1 MRKRQLLSSVFAL
14 CLCAG
19 NASAEREINTER
31 FLLLEDGSTI
41 DSVTEAIISN
51 FKDSAP
57 SGQGAS
63 GGAILITNGTINS
76 ITSDFSNNYA
86 HSDFRAAGGAISN
99 VDSKI
104 GIIDSVFDG
113 NYTKVSYETQTGSSS
128 SGGGAIYNSG
138 SIDEIKGKFTNNHA
152 DIKVAEMETVMAMG
166 GAVWN
171 NNTLGNISADFSGN
185 SANGGSLNLNEEK
198 VSIALSL
205 GGGLLNTGTM
215 GDTTGN
221 YTDNKVTTTI
231 GAAIGGGIANAGIMG
246 NLGEGGIAGKIDG
259 TFSGNRATAT
269 AGAAVGGAIG
279 TLLATND
286 TISGTYENNRAS
298 ATAGLAIG
306 GAIGVFGGQT
316 GDISGTYNSNFT
328 HTTLGLAAGGAIA
341 NALGKIGNIN
351 GTFDNNSVYADT
363 GVAFGGAFA
372 SIGNQG
378 DINGTFTN
386 NSVKASLGLGG
397 AIAFIGL
404 EDNIAESLETT
415 LTDSLGELTT
425 QIGFPKATKITGDFT
440 GNTVEAYA
448 EGLSNLISGMP
459 ENGIAV
465 GGAAAFIGL
474 GMYGEKLT
482 PVEFVNSNFYNN
494 KALSNGGSAWG
505 GAIFSNAVKITADGQ
520 DSVFKGNAANSES
533 SALYLQGID
542 FLNNLIGDKVFAEDA
557 FVTFNTQNGG
567 NVIVHDGISGNNY
580 AVNVDGDGSGETV
593 FYGNIKNAGSFNI
606 AANGNAH
613 LGKNVTIG
621 TKNYTSDNGTLT
633 LDIEVDNKG
642 KAIKNAVITAGGDLV
657 GNTKVIV
664 NSENRYGYDNASTIF
679 VKAEEDDISTESN
692 FEVTRVIGSPYMWRA
707 ENNYG
712 GETDGSTWYL
722 VKGDEQNKDF
732 GFTPE
737 AIASIALPTAA
748 IAQTNGMVY
757 NIMRKVN
764 MNRLYCPGCGLYDYN
779 WDGKPLHNVWVDTTY
794 NSLTI
799 DAPVEIDVDVWG
811 VEAGGDIQYDL
822 NNKLGIFVSYRQ
834 GNYEMDG
841 KGDKFFS
848 NIGSELDIDSYLA
861 GLYYRYDNNNWYAF
875 ATLYG
880 GIQEAEVATNDGV
893 SNYDTDGIEFGGSAE
908 VGYSYTVNNTLSL
921 TPSLGIFYSQV
932 NYDDATDNLGQT
944 VEYDDLR
951 QIELDAGVKVAHTQY
966 TDDGFYSLYVKP
978 SVVQTLADGD
988 EIKISGSNKVDT
1000 VEDQTLGRIEIGGN
1014 YGFNDNWSAYGWAN
1028 YTFGSDYKATSVGA
1042 GVNYAW

>member
-19 NASAEREINTER
+19 NSNAERVIETER
-31 FLLLEDGSTI
+31 FLLLEDGSTVS
-41 DSVTEAIISN
+41 SVTQSIISN
-51 FKDSAP
+51 YYDSAP
-57 SGQGAS
+57 SGQAAS
-63 GGAILITNGTINS
+63 GGAILITNGTIDS

-99 VDSKI
+99 VDSNI
-104 GIIDSVFDG
+104 GVIDSVFDG
-113 NYTKVSYETQTGSSS
+113 NYTKVSYETQTGDSS

-138 SIDEIKGKFTNNHA
+138 TIDEIKGKFTNNHT
-152 DIKVAEMETVMAMG
+152 DIKVAEMSSVMAMG

-171 NNTLGNISADFSGN
+171 NNSLGNITADFSEN
-185 SANGGSLNLNEEK
+185 SANAGSVNLNSE
-198 VSIALSL
+198 SLSLALAL

-215 GDTTGN
+215 GDAVGN
-221 YTDNKVTTTI
+221 YTNNKVTTTV
-231 GAAIGGGIANAGIMG
+231 GAAIGGGIANAGIMDLNNIG
-246 NLGEGGIAGKIDG
+246 TLGIASNIDG
-259 TFSGNRATAT
+259 SFTGNRATAT
-269 AGAAVGGAIG
+269 AGAAAGGAIG
-279 TLLATND
+279 TLLATNGN
-286 TISGTYENNRAS
+286 ISGTYENNRTS
-298 ATAGLAIG
+298 ANAGLAIG
-306 GAIGVFGGQT
+306 GAVGIVAGQT
-316 GDISGTYNSNFT
+316 GDISGTYKSNYT
-328 HTTLGLAAGGAIA
+328 HTSLGLAAGGAIA
-341 NALGKIGNIN
+341 NALGNIGNID
-351 GTFDNNSVYADT
+351 GTFENNSVYADT

-397 AIAFIGL
+397 AVAFLGL
-404 EDNIAESLETT
+404 DDNLG
-415 LTDSLGELTT
+415 LTESLGELPP
-425 QIGFPKATKITGDFT
+425 QIGLPKATKITGDFT
-440 GNTVEAYA
+440 GNSVEAYA
-448 EGLSNLISGMP
+448 EGLSNLISIMP

-474 GMYGEKLT
+474 AAYGQETT

-494 KALSNGGSAWG
+494 KVFSDGGNAWG

-520 DSVFKGNAANSES
+520 DSVFKGNTANGKSN
-533 SALYLQGID
+533 ALHLQGID
-542 FLNNLIGDKVFAEDA
+542 FLNGLIGDQVFSEDA
-557 FVTFNTQNGG
+557 FVTFNTQNDG
-567 NVIVHDGISGNNY
+567 NVILYDGIDGKNY
-580 AVNVDGDGSGETV
+580 TVNIDGDGSGKVT
-593 FYGNIKNAGSFNI
+593 FYDNIKNAGHFNI

-613 LGKNVTIG
+613 LGKNVTVG
-621 TKNYTSDNGTLT
+621 TTNYTSDNGTLT

-657 GNTKVIV
+657 GNTKVII
-664 NSENRYGYDNASTIF
+664 NSENRLGYDNASTIF

-692 FEVTRVIGSPYMWRA
+692 FEVTRVIGSPYMWSA

-737 AIASIALPTAA
+737 AIASIALPSAA

-834 GNYEMDG
+834 GDYEMDG

-848 NIGSELDIDSYLA
+848 HIGSELNIDSYLA
-861 GLYYRYDNNNWYAF
+861 GLYYRYDNNNWYTF

-880 GIQEAEVATNDGV
+880 GMQKAEVSTNDGI

-1014 YGFNDNWSAYGWAN
+1014 YGFNDNWSAYGWAS
-1028 YTFGSDYKATSVGA
+1028 YTFGSDYKATSLGA